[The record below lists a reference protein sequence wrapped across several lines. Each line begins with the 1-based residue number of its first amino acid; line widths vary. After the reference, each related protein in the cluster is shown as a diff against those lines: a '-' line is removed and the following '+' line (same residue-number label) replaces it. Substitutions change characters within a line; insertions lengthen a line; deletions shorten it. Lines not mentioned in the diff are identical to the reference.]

1 MAERTVTEKDDGSV
15 RVNRPPTPRSR
26 KLTATRKRKLLAA
39 IAAGNTLTGAAKLAG
54 VSAQTV
60 TNERRRDPEFDRQV
74 DEAQDGF
81 AEHLETEAYRRA
93 VTGVQRKVYWKGEYC
108 GDEIVYADRLLETML
123 RARHPKYKRDDST
136 KVQVAVVPLTT
147 AQLEGLRDL
156 GRDQLEVLEAAA
168 LELAPAER
176 EADEKRQAGAGG

>member
-60 TNERRRDPEFDRQV
+60 TNERRKDPEFDRQV

-93 VTGVQRKVYWKGEYC
+93 VTGVEKAVFWKGVEC
-108 GDEIVYADRLLETML
+108 GTEVVYDGRLLETML

-136 KVQVAVVPLTT
+136 KVAVVVSPLTT
-147 AQLEGLRDL
+147 SQLEGLRDL

-168 LELAPAER
+168 VELASGER
-176 EADEKRQAGAGG
+176 DADEKRQAGSGG